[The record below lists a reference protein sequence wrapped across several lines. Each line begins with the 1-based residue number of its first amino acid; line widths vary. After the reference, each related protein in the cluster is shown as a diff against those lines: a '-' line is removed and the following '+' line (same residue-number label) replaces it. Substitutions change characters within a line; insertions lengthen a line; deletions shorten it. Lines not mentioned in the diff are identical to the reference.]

1 MEISADRVKNG
12 QVPHIVKE

>member
-12 QVPHIVKE
+12 QVLHIVKE